1 MFFIMNEMN
10 RMNHKSYNNT
20 SICLPYSTL
29 VVIHNDHDSFTTL
42 HSFATLLS
50 LDFPKNIHSKKSKS
64 DNEIKSSV
72 NSLGKVF

>member
-20 SICLPYSTL
+20 SICLPYSTF

-50 LDFPKNIHSKKSKS
+50 LDFRQKYTQYKI
-64 DNEIKSSV
+64 
-72 NSLGKVF
+72 